1 MSRTLHPL
9 PRTLRP
15 VSRTLR
21 WALLTTT
28 LIAALA
34 ACGSVED
41 DDSGSATDAA
51 KAGASSAFPVTIR
64 HKFGDTKIPAAPERV
79 VVIGNGGTDD
89 IDALYALGITP
100 VAVSKDSFSS
110 DGVYPW
116 LKGKMDPQKTKLLDT
131 VNGVDYEQ
139 VAALHPDL
147 ILATSDFTL
156 DKDYKKL
163 SAVAPTVGFATAWG
177 QQTWQEHVQVVG
189 KAVGKE
195 QRAEKVVKE
204 TEADIAAVKAK
215 HPKMAG
221 KTYSLSIGNTPA
233 KIFTIASENDFAA
246 KLMSEL
252 GLGLTPSV
260 KNIKTVSGSPTG
272 ELSFEQLDRLDADLV
287 VIAFTTK
294 DLRKAFESST
304 LVKNMSAV
312 KNGHYLVT
320 DTETVSQLRSPSV
333 LGIPWAL
340 GNLEPGFAKLDG
352 R

>member
-1 MSRTLHPL
+1 MSRTL
-9 PRTLRP
+9 RT
-15 VSRTLR
+15 TL
-21 WALLTTT
+21 LSLT
-28 LIAALA
+28 LIAGLA
-34 ACGSVED
+34 ACGSVKD
-41 DDSGSATDAA
+41 DDGDSATDAA
-51 KAGASSAFPVTIR
+51 KAESSSAFPVTIK
-64 HKFGDTKIPAAPERV
+64 HKFGDTKISAAPKRV

-89 IDALYALGITP
+89 VDALYALGVTP
-100 VAVSKDSFSS
+100 VAVSKDSFAS

-116 LKGKMDPQKTKLLDT
+116 LKDRIDTKRTKLLDT

-139 VAALHPDL
+139 VAALQPDL

-163 SAVAPTVGFATAWG
+163 SAVAPTIGFATAWG
-177 QQTWQEHVQVVG
+177 QQTWQQHVQVVG

-195 QRAEKVVKE
+195 RQAEQVIKD
-204 TEADIAAVKAK
+204 TEADIDKVRAN

-233 KIFTIASENDFAA
+233 KIFTIASESDFAA
-246 KLMSEL
+246 KLMGEL

-272 ELSFEQLDRLDADLV
+272 ELSFEQLDKLDADLV
-287 VIAFTTK
+287 IIAFTTK
-294 DLRKAFESST
+294 DLQKAFESSA

-312 KNGHYLVT
+312 KKGDYLVT
-320 DTETVSQLRSPSV
+320 DVETVSQLRSPSV

-340 GNLEPGFAKLDG
+340 DNLEPGFAKLDK
-352 R
+352 

>member
-1 MSRTLHPL
+1 MSRTL
-9 PRTLRP
+9 RT
-15 VSRTLR
+15 TL
-21 WALLTTT
+21 LSLT
-28 LIAALA
+28 LIAGLA
-34 ACGSVED
+34 ACGSVKD
-41 DDSGSATDAA
+41 DDGDSATDAA
-51 KAGASSAFPVTIR
+51 KAESSSAFPVTIK
-64 HKFGDTKIPAAPERV
+64 HKFGDTKISAAPKRV

-89 IDALYALGITP
+89 VDALYALGVTP
-100 VAVSKDSFSS
+100 VAVSKDSFAS

-116 LKGKMDPQKTKLLDT
+116 LKDRIDTKKTKLLDT

-139 VAALHPDL
+139 VAALQPDL

-163 SAVAPTVGFATAWG
+163 SAVAPTIGFATAWG
-177 QQTWQEHVQVVG
+177 QQTWQQHVQVVG

-195 QRAEKVVKE
+195 QQAEQVIKD
-204 TEADIAAVKAK
+204 TEADIDKVRAN

-233 KIFTIASENDFAA
+233 KIFTIASESDFAA

-272 ELSFEQLDRLDADLV
+272 ELSFEQLDKLDADLV
-287 VIAFTTK
+287 IIAFTTK
-294 DLRKAFESST
+294 DLQKAFESSA

-312 KNGHYLVT
+312 KKGDYLVT
-320 DTETVSQLRSPSV
+320 DVETVSQLRSPSV

-340 GNLEPGFAKLDG
+340 DNLEPGFAKLDK
-352 R
+352 